1 MKVTNNLFF
10 LCLGATTL
18 GAVLGAPR
26 AIKNDEDLEKSVV
39 EFLSHDKQFLSALQH
54 SGLIDE
60 GHGPLTRQK
69 RQSEVPEMDIDQ
81 SEDVEDV
88 PPKDG
93 FFDRAAK
100 FIVDLLQRFLKWV
113 NSDN

>member
-54 SGLIDE
+54 SGLIDDPE
-60 GHGPLTRQK
+60 LTEKVVMK
-69 RQSEVPEMDIDQ
+69 RDAAEE
-81 SEDVEDV
+81 ENNETL
-88 PPKDG
+88 G
-93 FFDRAAK
+93 FFKRVGRIIMKFLVEKIIETAASYL
-100 FIVDLLQRFLKWV
+100 FG
-113 NSDN
+113 